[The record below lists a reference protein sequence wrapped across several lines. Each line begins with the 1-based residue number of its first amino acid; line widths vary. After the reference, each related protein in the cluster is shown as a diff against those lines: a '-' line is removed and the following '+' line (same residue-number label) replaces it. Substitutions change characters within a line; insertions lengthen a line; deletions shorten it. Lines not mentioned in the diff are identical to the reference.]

1 MHQPGFGAKFPN
13 GTVDHCFALNHSAN
27 PACDGMGG
35 VEAAY
40 KETLRRVSLWGPT
53 NFAEFINR
61 VAQIA
66 REAKVTQERQQYFV
80 LLILTD
86 GIITDMDQTKSVSGC
101 TVLRI
106 A

>member
-40 KETLRRVSLWGPT
+40 KETLRWVSLSGPT

-66 REAKVTQERQQYFV
+66 RDAKLTLIAEVSAV
-80 LLILTD
+80 LGDYYAIPSTVHPLTD
-86 GIITDMDQTKSVSGC
+86 FV
-101 TVLRI
+101 
-106 A
+106 

>member
-1 MHQPGFGAKFPN
+1 
-13 GTVDHCFALNHSAN
+13 
-27 PACDGMGG
+27 MGG

-66 REAKVTQERQQYFV
+66 RDAKVTQERQQYFV